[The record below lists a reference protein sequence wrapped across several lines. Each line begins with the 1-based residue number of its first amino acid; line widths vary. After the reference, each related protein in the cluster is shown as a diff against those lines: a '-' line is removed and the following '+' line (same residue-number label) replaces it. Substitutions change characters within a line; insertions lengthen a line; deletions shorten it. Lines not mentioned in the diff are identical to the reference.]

1 MASVLPKPIQN
12 LIASLIAGFAITL
25 VGLVITHFFD
35 PNYVIT
41 SLEFWAVVTSYS
53 STILCV
59 LQSRLNYPIGALST
73 ILYCVLFYYSGLYSS
88 MILNIYLP
96 IILIYGWFRWGKD
109 EVTRP
114 VTWTSLQWWSASI
127 FITLVIWFIVN
138 MVATSFHATM
148 AMWDSLI
155 LVASIL
161 AQFLLDNKKL
171 ENWVVW
177 GVVNVLAIYVYG
189 EQHLYAVTIQYG
201 LFLLNTIVGFMA
213 WHRSMEKAVG

>member
-1 MASVLPKPIQN
+1 
-12 LIASLIAGFAITL
+12 
-25 VGLVITHFFD
+25 
-35 PNYVIT
+35 
-41 SLEFWAVVTSYS
+41 
-53 STILCV
+53 
-59 LQSRLNYPIGALST
+59 
-73 ILYCVLFYYSGLYSS
+73 